1 MPRFTVRVELHKAE
15 NEPRIYDKLHTAM
28 EEKRFRRTIVRDKV
42 TLELP
47 TAEYHNEGEKL
58 TGEAILE
65 DAKAAAKSVW
75 PDFSVLVTITEL
87 PKLYWNLKKAK

>member
-15 NEPRIYDKLHTAM
+15 DEPGIYKKLHTAM
-28 EEKRFRRTIVRDKV
+28 EKKGFSRTIVRDKV

-58 TGEAILE
+58 TGEVILE
-65 DAKAAAKSVW
+65 DAKAAAKTVW
-75 PDFSVLVTITEL
+75 EDFSVLVTETEK
-87 PKLYWNLKKAK
+87 PKLVWNLKQVK